1 MFSVSLLPLVLSLH
15 GAAPVVPHFQSSTHR
30 APACAPET
38 EEGRE
43 IVTYTVAMDVH
54 AKRRAE
60 YGIPRAAPEAVR
72 LLTDSGD
79 AATCAKLRDVLEQRA
94 RVVGGTLRN
103 PNLEF
108 YQVGDF
114 YFAALPAGPSTC
126 RPPADGSRRICIDLR
141 WRGLYIFDR
150 HLNRLASI
158 AT

>member
-1 MFSVSLLPLVLSLH
+1 MFSFWLLPLVLSLH
-15 GAAPVVPHFQSSTHR
+15 GTPPAVPLLPSSIQAP
-30 APACAPET
+30 PACARET
-38 EEGRE
+38 EDGRK
-43 IVTYTVAMDVH
+43 IVTYTVTMEVH
-54 AKRRAE
+54 ARRRAE

-72 LLTDSGD
+72 LLTDSAD

-114 YFAALPAGPSTC
+114 YFAALPAGPSKC
-126 RPPADGSRRICIDLR
+126 RPPADGSGICIDLR
-141 WRGLYIFDR
+141 WRGLSIFDQN
-150 HLNRLASI
+150 LNLLASI